1 MRLPADA
8 VLIVV
13 SEGEDDPEAAT
24 LLAVWREE
32 ALPVFRIGE
41 GSPEAAAG
49 ASRMSMSGHGA
60 FASSGLEAA
69 LDAIGATTV
78 VVCGGAA
85 AESLTAARDA
95 ADLGYRVFRVAGA
108 PDAEAADPSA
118 KVRVVT
124 CETAVAAGRR
134 AKARERWAAERD
146 RGRGAT

>member
-1 MRLPADA
+1 
-8 VLIVV
+8 
-13 SEGEDDPEAAT
+13 
-24 LLAVWREE
+24 
-32 ALPVFRIGE
+32 
-41 GSPEAAAG
+41 
-49 ASRMSMSGHGA
+49 MSVSGHGA

-124 CETAVAAGRR
+124 CEIAVAAGRR